1 MKIDDPKEDS
11 GNFAAT
17 VQKMKEAL
25 SKQDTTALKA
35 TMKTIKEESKS
46 QLLVD
51 NLAPLLFEA
60 GDTAASEE
68 ALSLV
73 GCLVSLDATTYLKPV
88 SRSVKQEATL
98 RSSSEKPMV
107 VSPQLLGVMIQ
118 QLNGSDVEVSSNAT
132 EALVACCRKLG
143 PAVSNPAMQS
153 ISATWKDAWEKLK
166 AGQDKM
172 ITSTICV
179 RCCAAVVD
187 LVSLSCSN
195 NQIMDSASTSG
206 AFDLLL
212 EMASYDRDPLLQM
225 SVLDL
230 LEKMSSTH
238 PMQQHRA
245 KWLCSEAVL
254 RPLLLLS
261 GAGTE
266 EEPGTADPILG
277 GPALRVLSAICR
289 LGQRDANVFEQGGKD
304 ALLGFHR
311 ALHAFETSGELDR
324 LALVDAI
331 SSFASASPD
340 ALDLVLNDEVT
351 RNTWLGLSVAQPQLK
366 AAILTS
372 IAMVIDPTPERDTNG
387 DIVEASAN
395 NAPNN
400 AAAMRLF
407 SLVGQVNHAKDST
420 EIVLSLAKSPIPET
434 RLSAYNLMRA
444 VAKTSTGSQVLLSNP
459 GFYSFLIDRESES
472 TKLGREGKF
481 AIVESI
487 WNSPAKLLLADDIVQ
502 TMDRILKQGPHFV
515 PPLRPE
521 LVAE

>member
-1 MKIDDPKEDS
+1 MKIDDPKEDN

-17 VQKMKEAL
+17 IQKMKEAL

-238 PMQQHRA
+238 PPSCQ
-245 KWLCSEAVL
+245 
-254 RPLLLLS
+254 
-261 GAGTE
+261 
-266 EEPGTADPILG
+266 
-277 GPALRVLSAICR
+277 
-289 LGQRDANVFEQGGKD
+289 
-304 ALLGFHR
+304 
-311 ALHAFETSGELDR
+311 
-324 LALVDAI
+324 
-331 SSFASASPD
+331 
-340 ALDLVLNDEVT
+340 
-351 RNTWLGLSVAQPQLK
+351 
-366 AAILTS
+366 
-372 IAMVIDPTPERDTNG
+372 
-387 DIVEASAN
+387 
-395 NAPNN
+395 
-400 AAAMRLF
+400 
-407 SLVGQVNHAKDST
+407 
-420 EIVLSLAKSPIPET
+420 
-434 RLSAYNLMRA
+434 
-444 VAKTSTGSQVLLSNP
+444 
-459 GFYSFLIDRESES
+459 FL
-472 TKLGREGKF
+472 
-481 AIVESI
+481 
-487 WNSPAKLLLADDIVQ
+487 
-502 TMDRILKQGPHFV
+502 
-515 PPLRPE
+515 
-521 LVAE
+521 